1 MNSIKKMQWL
11 VTSTFILWG
20 IIASTTDI
28 VIPMLKQSFELS
40 FMEAMLVKSS
50 FFMAYLLL
58 AIPAGK
64 LVDKIG
70 FKPVIILGLKLIFIG
85 SSSLYFVSDLDV
97 YLIFLCSFF
106 IIASG
111 VTCLQVSANP
121 YIQFLGGK
129 FNAPKRLI
137 FSQGFN
143 SLGTTVGPVLAS
155 CCVYLLV
162 QIEPSKIYTATHV
175 KAPYMLIACLSLIII
190 SLFFYNRKATNMAE
204 QRKKEIIEKSKK
216 SLPSSLWFGA
226 AAIFFYVGAEVSIV
240 GFLVLLSSTQSNAFE
255 LSAASVVVGAFWFGM
270 MCGRFV
276 NAGLL
281 KKIEI
286 STLLFISSL
295 ITILL
300 MAGAPFIEEG
310 ISFYIIFSVG
320 FIKSVMFPSI
330 FSLSLKGITKGTG
343 RASGILCT
351 AIFGGAII
359 PLLQGSL
366 ADYTD
371 LKSSFIVPIFCYL
384 YILWFAKYSKK
395 IIRLKVITI
404 N

>member
-1 MNSIKKMQWL
+1 MNSIKRMQWL
-11 VTSTFILWG
+11 VTSTFFLWG

-28 VIPMLKQSFELS
+28 VVPMLKQSFELS
-40 FMEAMLVKSS
+40 YMEAMLVKSS

-70 FKPVIILGLKLIFIG
+70 FKPVIILGLHLIFIG
-85 SSSLYFVSDLDV
+85 SVSLSFVSDLGV
-97 YLIFLCSFF
+97 YLLFLCSFF

-111 VTCLQVSANP
+111 VNCLQVSSNP

-143 SLGTTVGPVLAS
+143 SLGTTVGPILAS

-162 QIEPSKIYTATHV
+162 QYEPSTVYTATHV
-175 KAPYMLIACLSLIII
+175 KAPYMLIACLSLVIIL
-190 SLFFYNRKATNMAE
+190 LFFFNRKTTNMAE
-204 QRKKEIIEKSKK
+204 QRKIEIIEKSTE

-240 GFLVLLSSTQSNAFE
+240 GFLVLLSSTQTNGFE
-255 LSAASVVVGAFWFGM
+255 LSTASIVVGTFWFGM

-276 NAGLL
+276 SVALL
-281 KKIEI
+281 KKVEV
-286 STLLFISSL
+286 STLLLASSFIA
-295 ITILL
+295 ILL
-300 MAGAPFIEEG
+300 MLIATFVAGN
-310 ISFYIIFSVG
+310 ISLYIILSLG

-330 FSLSLKGITKGTG
+330 FCLSLKGINKGTG
-343 RASGILCT
+343 KASGILCM
-351 AIFGGAII
+351 AIFGGAVI
-359 PLLQGSL
+359 PLIQGSL
-366 ADYTD
+366 ADYTN

-384 YILWFAKYSKK
+384 YILWFAIYSQKSFAIK
-395 IIRLKVITI
+395 HSL
-404 N
+404 